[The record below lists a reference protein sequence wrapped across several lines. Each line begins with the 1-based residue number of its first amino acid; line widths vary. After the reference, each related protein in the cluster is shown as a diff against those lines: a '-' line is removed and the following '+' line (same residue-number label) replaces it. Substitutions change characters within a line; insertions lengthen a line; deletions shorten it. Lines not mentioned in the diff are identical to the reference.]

1 MINHEQIIES
11 EATNIRPRS
20 GSKSVSG
27 PPPGYGPVTSS
38 YRVIEILV
46 IENILE
52 NIFKSIL
59 VVNRLQLMSA
69 NLYVT
74 FHAKNTVEAL
84 MFVKNIWLQVV
95 F

>member
-27 PPPGYGPVTSS
+27 PPPGYGPVTS
-38 YRVIEILV
+38 YRMKIFIRIEV
-46 IENILE
+46 G

-59 VVNRLQLMSA
+59 FVSSLQLTPA

-74 FHAKNTVEAL
+74 FYAKNTVKAVI
-84 MFVKNIWLQVV
+84 FI
-95 F
+95 